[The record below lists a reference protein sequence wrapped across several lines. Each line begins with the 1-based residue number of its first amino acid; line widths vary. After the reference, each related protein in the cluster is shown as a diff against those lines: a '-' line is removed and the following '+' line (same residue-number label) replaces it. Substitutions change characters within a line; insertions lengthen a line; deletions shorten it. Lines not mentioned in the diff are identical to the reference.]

1 MRLFLALA
9 VFLISAVVAFTELP
23 SKSETG
29 CRASRTGHALCLH
42 SLVRDANED
51 FLNDAQHP
59 AVIATTHN
67 PVHQK
72 QAPDSIYHPQQS
84 NFASVPVRRWL
95 ATSMSATGL
104 GFLREKIG
112 ATWTVRSRIKAR
124 SSEGAL
130 GQAPWYGMA
139 LGLMCTTLAAVMLG

>member
-23 SKSETG
+23 SKSESG
-29 CRASRTGHALCLH
+29 CRASKTGHALCLQ
-42 SLVRDANED
+42 SLGGDANED
-51 FLNDAQHP
+51 FNDAQQP
-59 AVIATTHN
+59 AVMVTHN

-72 QAPDSIYHPQQS
+72 QTHDSIYTTQQQQS
-84 NFASVPVRRWL
+84 NFESVPVRRWL

-104 GFLREKIG
+104 GFLKEKLG

-124 SSEGAL
+124 SEGAL
-130 GQAPWYGMA
+130 GQTPWYGMA